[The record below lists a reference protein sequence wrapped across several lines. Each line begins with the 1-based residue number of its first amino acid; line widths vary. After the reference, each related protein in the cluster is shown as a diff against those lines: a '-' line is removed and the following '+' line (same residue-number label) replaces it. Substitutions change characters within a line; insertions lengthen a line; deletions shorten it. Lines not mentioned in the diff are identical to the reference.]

1 MNFITWMLKMG
12 RMDFIADE
20 RVAPPCYHQ
29 ADLSSV
35 HSRDGFDRNTSG
47 AKVSMFLKRD
57 NWNVKYF
64 HFHTISLV
72 LG

>member
-35 HSRDGFDRNTSG
+35 HSRDGFDRNT
-47 AKVSMFLKRD
+47 L
-57 NWNVKYF
+57 
-64 HFHTISLV
+64 